1 MALWHGVD
9 FSSTWPRIPRHSCR
23 TIHQGDELDGH
34 LGTKTC
40 LCCTRPRMINRSVP
54 DKTHARQPTSPHTSL
69 RSSRARARLR
79 RASHVSHEKW
89 AHPPPWASSPGR
101 LRALRTSAGCPC
113 GDTGTRN
120 NCLPGPPR
128 WKVWYL
134 FETEPIE
141 TLRKRQ
147 NVILRN
153 LNVSFQGVQET
164 STEIFT
170 FRFKESRRQV
180 IPRDC
185 R

>member
-9 FSSTWPRIPRHSCR
+9 CSSTWPRIPRHSCR

-113 GDTGTRN
+113 GDTGTRD
-120 NCLPGPPR
+120 NCLPGR
-128 WKVWYL
+128 HGGKSGTYL
-134 FETEPIE
+134 KQNQSKRCENER
-141 TLRKRQ
+141 TL
-147 NVILRN
+147 
-153 LNVSFQGVQET
+153 S
-164 STEIFT
+164 SEI
-170 FRFKESRRQV
+170 
-180 IPRDC
+180 
-185 R
+185 